1 MMRRCIVAYNMP
13 PSTIN
18 FLRLMADPTRLR
30 LLLLLEQEE
39 LSVAELQDIMGM
51 GQSRISSHLAQ
62 LKRAGAVEARRAGK
76 NVYYGLVTKEARDPA
91 RAQINELTRTLAREM
106 PETARDATALKLV
119 LRKRKDQA
127 REYFDELAGKFG
139 RSYVPGRSWQALA
152 HTLIALLPAQTVAD
166 LGAGEGTL
174 SQLLAKTAKKV
185 IAIDSAPKMVEF
197 GAKLAAEHGFANLE
211 YRLGDIEDPPID
223 KGSIDLAILSQALHH
238 AHRPERAIA
247 AAHRILKKG
256 GRLVIL
262 DLLSHRFERAREL
275 YADHWLGFS
284 EVQLHQWLEEAGF
297 NKIEVTVVS
306 REKESPHFQTVFA
319 TGLK

>member
-1 MMRRCIVAYNMP
+1 MP

-30 LLLLLEQEE
+30 LLLLLEEEE

-62 LKRAGAVEARRAGK
+62 LKRAGVVEDRRAGK
-76 NVYYGLVTKEARDPA
+76 NVYYGLAKKAERNAA
-91 RAQINELTRTLAREM
+91 RAQVRELTRTLAREM
-106 PETARDATALKLV
+106 PETARDETALRLV

-152 HTLIALLPAQTVAD
+152 HTLISLLPALNVAD

-174 SQLLAKTAKKV
+174 SQLLAKTARKV
-185 IAIDSAPKMVEF
+185 IAIDNSPKMVEF
-197 GAKLAAEHGFANLE
+197 GSELAKRHGFANLE
-211 YRLGDIEDPPID
+211 YRLGDIEDPPIA
-223 KGSIDLAILSQALHH
+223 KGSVDLAILSQALHH
-238 AHRPERAIA
+238 AIHPERAIA
-247 AAHRILKKG
+247 GAQHILKKG
-256 GRLVIL
+256 GRIVIL

-284 EVQLHQWLEEAGF
+284 EVELHQLLEDKGF
-297 NKIEVTVVS
+297 HKIEVTVVS

-319 TGLK
+319 TGIK